1 MGILRPS
8 WGHLGGVLGVS
19 WAAFARLGLLGRVLG
34 RLGYVLGYLGPS
46 WAVLRSS
53 WAVLGTSWGRL
64 GPSWGRLGRIKNIG
78 FPCVFQGFCFLAS
91 LEDGSQDGF
100 KLDPILGGILGAS

>member
-8 WGHLGGVLGVS
+8 WGHLGGILGVS
-19 WAAFARLGLLGRVLG
+19 WATFARSGLLGRVLG
-34 RLGYVLGYLGPS
+34 RLGHVLGYVGPS
-46 WAVLRSS
+46 WAVLKSS

-78 FPCVFQGFCFLAS
+78 FPYVFQCFCFLAS
-91 LEDGSQDGF
+91 LKDGSQDGS
-100 KLDPILGGILGAS
+100 KLDPILGGVLGAS